1 MQKQAAKRLRRTIAF
16 PRLAKQETA
25 ALFFGSFLIAL
36 GGATLASC
44 QTRGAR
50 MLFLVGAGL
59 AAFGIA
65 KSVAAM
71 RNAGPRASVLEGA
84 FYAAFGA
91 LIVLGGIAGASS
103 AARVFGAMLFVHAA
117 YAVAMIAA
125 EGAYDGKKAKISAVR
140 GVLGAALVLF
150 SKGSGALAAAALI
163 VLGALSIAGIF
174 WPEGAMLRTFPKT
187 NRR

>member
-16 PRLAKQETA
+16 PHLAKQETA

-71 RNAGPRASVLEGA
+71 RNAGPCASVLEGA
-84 FYAAFGA
+84 FYAAFGV

-103 AARVFGAMLFVHAA
+103 AARVFGAMLFVRAA
-117 YAVAMIAA
+117 YAVAIAA
-125 EGAYDGKKAKISAVR
+125 EGVYDGKKAKISAVR
-140 GVLGAALVLF
+140 GVFGAALVLF
-150 SKGSGALAAAALI
+150 SKGSGALAAVALI
-163 VLGALSIAGIF
+163 VLGALSITGIF
-174 WPEGAMLRTFPKT
+174 WPEGAMLRAFPKT